1 MMGFLR
7 RRQPRNPVLAVVY
20 WLLILAV
27 VLGILFVAFFYLDNF
42 LPAQF

>member
-1 MMGFLR
+1 MLGFLR

-27 VLGILFVAFFYLDNF
+27 VIAILFVAFFYLDNL